1 LPPTA
6 QLTATLVAPAA
17 PAGRLPAPGKAR
29 LPTAEEARENPN
41 LVISLEPAS
50 ASRPPAPAS
59 PPGDA
64 ASADTTLEPV
74 DLPPVADSGLALAR
88 ENTPTDLPPP
98 GSGPRLALP
107 EPPPDPAAPGRTAR
121 RASRSLAERLTADPK
136 SIVEL
141 LAWAAGAYFRKPI
154 PFFLLAVV
162 LVMPAS
168 FLESCLAA
176 ALLPRPG
183 AVATAQVPDLA
194 SRKAELAKRIQ
205 ESRARG
211 QIDSEAAGA
220 LAELTTAEATQ
231 VEAGEGSGWLR
242 PRLIMF
248 VQGLLV
254 LGLAIF
260 AACGVLAVALFD
272 HDSGAA
278 LPALADVWPIVVAR
292 RELLLASLLPAGLL
306 VALGHSLYVVP
317 GLVASVLFLFVPH
330 VVIFEKKGGR
340 EALVRSVELAKA
352 DAIRCVLLALSFA
365 LAGAV
370 VALLTELLLP
380 TSASR
385 ATAFVHFLVCDLVV
399 AGVLPIPALVV
410 ARLYLDLRG
419 GKTAESLSRAARS

>member
-1 LPPTA
+1 
-6 QLTATLVAPAA
+6 
-17 PAGRLPAPGKAR
+17 
-29 LPTAEEARENPN
+29 
-41 LVISLEPAS
+41 VISLEVTPS
-50 ASRPPAPAS
+50 VRPPAPAS
-59 PPGDA
+59 HSSSA
-64 ASADTTLEPV
+64 ASDTTLEVLSVEPV
-74 DLPPVADSGLALAR
+74 DLPPVAESSGIALAR
-88 ENTPTDLPPP
+88 EETPTDLPPP

-107 EPPPDPAAPGRTAR
+107 EPPPPDPAAGRTAK

-141 LAWAAGAYFRKPI
+141 LAWAAGAYFRRPA
-154 PFFLLAVV
+154 PFFLLAAV
-162 LVMPAS
+162 LVLPAS
-168 FLESCLAA
+168 FVQSCLVA
-176 ALLPRPG
+176 ALLPRPA
-183 AVATAQVPDLA
+183 AVATAQATDLA

-220 LAELTTAEATQ
+220 LAELTAAETTP

-242 PRLIMF
+242 LRLIMF

-278 LPALADVWPIVVAR
+278 LPALADVWPILVAR
-292 RELLLASLLPAGLL
+292 SELLLVSLLPAGLL

-340 EALVRSVELAKA
+340 EALARSVELATG
-352 DAIRCVLLALSFA
+352 DPIRCVLLVLTFA

-385 ATAFVHFLVCDLVV
+385 ATAFMHFLVCDLIVV
-399 AGVLPIPALVV
+399 SVLPIPALVL